1 MEFENFFYVILAV
14 IYILSRVLRNRKK
27 VAQDETLMDKQPK
40 QGKKRVTFEDLLKE
54 FGVDQKD
61 KEIKEVEREVVQEV
75 EEIEEPP
82 REYKS
87 LHSDEE
93 AKSIFE
99 KSIKE
104 AELISEK
111 EASADKKA
119 LAFEEFKPYQQKD
132 ESNEFAIEIRELLQ
146 TPYGGKKA
154 VILAEILNRKY

>member
-1 MEFENFFYVILAV
+1 MEFENYFYVLLAV
-14 IYILSRVLRNRKK
+14 IYILSRVLKNRRK

-40 QGKKRVTFEDLLKE
+40 QGKKPVSFEDLLKQ
-54 FGVDQKD
+54 FGAE
-61 KEIKEVEREVVQEV
+61 KEGEEIEKVEREVVQEV

-87 LHSDEE
+87 IHSDEE

-111 EASADKKA
+111 EATAENKA
-119 LAFEEFKPYQQKD
+119 LAFKEFKPYQKKD
-132 ESNEFAIEIRELLQ
+132 ESNEFANEIRELLQ